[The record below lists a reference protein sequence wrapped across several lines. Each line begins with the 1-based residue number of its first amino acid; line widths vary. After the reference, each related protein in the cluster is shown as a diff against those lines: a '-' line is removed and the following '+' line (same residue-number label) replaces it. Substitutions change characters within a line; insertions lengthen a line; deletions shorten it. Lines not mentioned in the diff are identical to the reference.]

1 MVTSVQSVPFAA
13 TATPTAAPAN
23 SNRAVSNEAAR
34 STGSAQT
41 DRIDAAYRGDVT
53 GSQTA
58 LDDATAKLD
67 LALAIGRQAAGLL
80 TKLRDA
86 ARSAIGGDTDKA
98 SANANFTA
106 LLQQYSGVVNGAI
119 DSGADLL
126 AGQSLTVAIDP
137 EAAPV
142 TVPGYDLRLK
152 GQPGAEDVLK
162 LSLVTDLSDP
172 TAVAR
177 DADASLARLDTALG
191 RLSGASQRLGSHAS
205 FLSALDSAVGAN
217 VTDLD
222 AEGARLTALQVRQT
236 LTGFNAAIANSSPS
250 NLLTLFR
257 D

>member
-1 MVTSVQSVPFAA
+1 MVTSVQSVPY
-13 TATPTAAPAN
+13 TPTAAPAN
-23 SNRAVSNEAAR
+23 SNRAVSSDAAAR
-34 STGSAQT
+34 NTASTQT
-41 DRIDAAYRGDVT
+41 DRIDAPYRGEVA

-86 ARSAIGGDTDKA
+86 ARSAIGGGDTEKA

-106 LLQQYSGVVNGAI
+106 LLKQYSDAVNGAI
-119 DSGADLL
+119 DGADLL
-126 AGQSLTVAIDP
+126 AGESLTVSLDP

-142 TVPGYDLRLK
+142 TVQGYDLRLK
-152 GQPGAEDVLK
+152 NQPGAEDVLK
-162 LSLVTDLSDP
+162 LSAGTDLSDP
-172 TAVAR
+172 AAVAR

-217 VTDLD
+217 VVADLD

-236 LTGFNAAIANSSPS
+236 LTGFNAAIANSAPS